1 MTAIR
6 LLTATSRIADRL
18 WERHSAELQDMSEE
32 ELAGYAAGQ
41 LAPLDATISDV
52 QGVVQRLQTHQ
63 RDNARPPDAKP
74 LTDDRLG
81 RYFQ

>member
-1 MTAIR
+1 VTGIR
-6 LLTATSRIADRL
+6 LLTATSRIADRV
-18 WERHSAELQDMSEE
+18 WELHSAELQDMSEE
-32 ELAGYAAGQ
+32 DLAGFAADQ
-41 LAPLDATISDV
+41 LAPLDPTISDV

-74 LTDDRLG
+74 MTDDPLD